1 MTLTN
6 SSCTISH
13 QVTQSVVLK
22 QNLYC
27 RLKKEV
33 KEWWVLLKRGL
44 IQYIR
49 TANFFDPITKWK
61 WEGLSN
67 SAIKLTITDN
77 RKIHNI
83 IVARYVLGTLV
94 AASFLLGA
102 VSQPL
107 TADNKKRKTNK
118 SKLYDAVETA
128 YQNFIEFTKRAKQYL
143 IFDFAVTLHSM
154 IVTPTKLKELTIKL
168 LNDISQQYDSL
179 CYMWYI

>member
-1 MTLTN
+1 M
-6 SSCTISH
+6 
-13 QVTQSVVLK
+13 
-22 QNLYC
+22 
-27 RLKKEV
+27 
-33 KEWWVLLKRGL
+33 
-44 IQYIR
+44 
-49 TANFFDPITKWK
+49 
-61 WEGLSN
+61 
-67 SAIKLTITDN
+67 TITDN

-128 YQNFIEFTKRAKQYL
+128 YQNFIESTKRAKQYL

-168 LNDISQQYDSL
+168 LNDISQQYDIYVTCDTYKDTSISW
-179 CYMWYI
+179 MKETEVV